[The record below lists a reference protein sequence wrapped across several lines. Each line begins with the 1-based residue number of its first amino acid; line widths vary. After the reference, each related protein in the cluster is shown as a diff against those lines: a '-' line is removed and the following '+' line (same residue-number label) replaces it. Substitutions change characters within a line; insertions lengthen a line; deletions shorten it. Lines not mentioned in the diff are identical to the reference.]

1 MPLIPGSA
9 LEHWGW
15 TVPWSGPQ
23 QLKGWKGL
31 ISQSLSFSKKGEHMK
46 DSVQLKE
53 ENTQWPRKLFILNQ
67 VWTGKVPPQI
77 SHTSLFT

>member
-1 MPLIPGSA
+1 MVRATTAKGMEGADLSKPEL
-9 LEHWGW
+9 
-15 TVPWSGPQ
+15 Q
-23 QLKGWKGL
+23 Q
-31 ISQSLSFSKKGEHMK
+31 KGEHMK